1 MESKHL
7 RHQAET
13 SIEDTAKRFLQRV
26 ERDSASIT
34 RLCSD
39 LVKAPSENPPGD
51 TTKAFAVVTERLD
64 RWKLKYKLYEPA
76 PGKQNLVA
84 RFDSGRKGP
93 HLVFS
98 GHLDVFPAG
107 DHSRWDKPPFSG
119 LVQNGH
125 LFGRGAVDMKAG
137 VTSLLY
143 VFAALHRF
151 SATLNGR
158 ATLTLV
164 CDEETFGEHGARYL
178 FANVPDISGDSVI
191 SGEPGQV
198 VGFGER
204 GFVWAECVFQTKGGH
219 SAYPQLS
226 ANAIKLAAKFV
237 EEVQRIERVRAKLP
251 AEVVRHLAE
260 VKDIQDQML
269 GAGSTEV
276 AKTYSVNIGRITG
289 GTKVNMNAADC
300 RVEVDVRL
308 PVGTKMAPIIA
319 LLRQTARKFGGQIRL
334 MNTTPPS
341 LSDRRKP
348 IFDILRL
355 NATRVLGAVPPDQIS
370 LATSDAR
377 LWRYKGVPAVKFGPR
392 RNNTGRANEFIFT
405 ADLIDTVRVHGLTAL
420 EYLSTQR
427 K

>member
-1 MESKHL
+1 M
-7 RHQAET
+7 RQDPQHQLPT
-13 SIEDTAKRFLQRV
+13 SIAGTANRFLQRV
-26 ERDSASIT
+26 ERDSAFIIK
-34 RLCSD
+34 LCSD
-39 LVKAPSENPPGD
+39 LIKAPSENPPGD
-51 TTKAFAVVTERLD
+51 TTKAFAVVTKQLD
-64 RWKLKYKLYEPA
+64 KWKLKYKLYEPA

-119 LVQNGH
+119 LVQNGR

-137 VTSLLY
+137 ATSLLY
-143 VFAALHRF
+143 VFAALHHF
-151 SATLNGR
+151 AASLKGK

-178 FANVPDISGDSVI
+178 FANVPDIIGDAVI

-204 GFVWAECVFQTKGGH
+204 GFVWAECVFTTKGGH

-226 ANAIKLAAKFV
+226 ANAIKLAARFI
-237 EEVQRIERVRAKLP
+237 EDVQQIEKRRAKLP
-251 AEVVRHLAE
+251 TEIIRHLAE
-260 VKDIQDQML
+260 VKEIQDQML

-308 PVGTKMAPIIA
+308 PVGTKMAPIITA
-319 LLRQTARKFGGQIRL
+319 VRQIARKYGGQIRL

-348 IFDILRL
+348 IFDILRR
-355 NATRVLGAVPPDQIS
+355 NATKILGNEPPDQIS

-405 ADLIDTVRVHGLTAL
+405 PDLIDTARVHGLTAL
-420 EYLSTQR
+420 EYLSAER

>member
-1 MESKHL
+1 MRSE
-7 RHQAET
+7 HQKQRLLTSAET
-13 SIEDTAKRFLQRV
+13 AANQFLRRV
-26 ERDSASIT
+26 ERDRSSIIK
-34 RLCSD
+34 LCSD

-51 TTKAFAVVTERLD
+51 TTKVFAVVTNQLD
-64 RWKLKYKLYEPA
+64 SWNVKYQIYEPA

-93 HLVFS
+93 HLIFS

-107 DHSRWDKPPFSG
+107 DLSRWDKPPFSG
-119 LVQNGH
+119 LVRNGQ

-137 VTSLLY
+137 ATSLLY
-143 VFAALHRF
+143 VFKSLHDF
-151 SATLNGR
+151 SGSLKGK

-164 CDEETFGEHGARYL
+164 CDEETFGENGARYL
-178 FANVPDISGDSVI
+178 FDKVPDIVGDAVI

-204 GFVWAECVFQTKGGH
+204 GFVWAECTFTTKGGH
-219 SAYPQLS
+219 SAYPQVS
-226 ANAIKLAAKFV
+226 ANAIKLAAKFI
-237 EEVQRIERVRAKLP
+237 EEVQQIEKRRAKLP
-251 AEVVRHLAE
+251 PEIIRHLRE
-260 VKDIQDQML
+260 VKDIQDRML
-269 GAGSTEV
+269 GTGSTEV
-276 AKTYSVNIGRITG
+276 AKTYSVNIGRING

-308 PVGTKMAPIIA
+308 PVGTKIRPIVNA
-319 LLRQTARKFGGQIRL
+319 LGQIARKYGGQIRL
-334 MNTTPPS
+334 LNSTAPS

-348 IFDILRL
+348 IFHILRR
-355 NATRVLGAVPPDQIS
+355 NATKILGVVPPDQIS

-405 ADLIDTVRVHGLTAL
+405 ADLLVTAKVHGLTAI
-420 EYLSTQR
+420 EYLSADG
-427 K
+427 